1 MDDERI
7 TAVGLLTQR
16 DVETLGPTFKRL
28 WPIDHAPS
36 FIDLLS
42 AIDDA
47 DALVSSREIS
57 DDTELE
63 PWGKAR
69 NVQES

>member
-16 DVETLGPTFKRL
+16 DVETLGPTFRRL

-36 FIDLLS
+36 FQELLC
-42 AIDDA
+42 AIDEA
-47 DALVSSREIS
+47 DANAVVDGASEGSTKSQRQLP
-57 DDTELE
+57 T
-63 PWGKAR
+63 
-69 NVQES
+69 

>member
-28 WPIDHAPS
+28 WAVDHAPS
-36 FIDLLS
+36 FQELLC
-42 AIDDA
+42 AIDEAEAGASPED
-47 DALVSSREIS
+47 IS
-57 DDTELE
+57 
-63 PWGKAR
+63 K
-69 NVQES
+69 QS